1 MWLGECWMQ
10 QGMLASPDDI
20 RFASWAL
27 VQQTVTGDVSPSAF
41 ADAVVRG
48 KKEWHRAEHKEAPDF
63 LRGERPLELD
73 TDVRRLQGLG
83 ISEGRIEGV
92 VRILATPED
101 GHRLH
106 SGDILV
112 ARSRIQADTAV

>member
-1 MWLGECWMQ
+1 MVDGKTTHCFGARVSFTPRKPTFFFEQLFGQMKETLMWLGECWMQ

-48 KKEWHRAEHKEAPDF
+48 EKGMASC
-63 LRGERPLELD
+63 G
-73 TDVRRLQGLG
+73 TQGGHLTFF
-83 ISEGRIEGV
+83 EG
-92 VRILATPED
+92 
-101 GHRLH
+101 
-106 SGDILV
+106 SG
-112 ARSRIQADTAV
+112 R